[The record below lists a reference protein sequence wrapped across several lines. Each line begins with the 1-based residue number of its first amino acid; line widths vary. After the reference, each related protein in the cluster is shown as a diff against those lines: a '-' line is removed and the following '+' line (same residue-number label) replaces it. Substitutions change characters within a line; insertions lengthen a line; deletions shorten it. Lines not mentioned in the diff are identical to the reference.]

1 MKCPYCG
8 YDKIQPNFNF
18 CPKCKH
24 SLKDQSEVK
33 NSTPSDSR
41 DSEEKGFLNR
51 ALSRWTYERAA
62 ADPYSYAL
70 WAYRNP
76 NDNRVFLGRWHAEGH
91 DLTAIHHAI
100 SEANR
105 ARQENPT
112 ADSVDV
118 EGNIIDSNRQNAR
131 REANNNFVDTVNA
144 AYTADAAAIVR
155 NKAIWKLQAG
165 ELARHIAPDEWV
177 YVTEHL
183 GGVVIEEGT
192 SAIIYVDGQ
201 EVAQMG
207 SGMYVFDDKRQ
218 DAEIEANKRK
228 LEPQVERG
236 FFGRI
241 VDGILRFF
249 SGHRNDEDAQQ
260 REARRRRVEQIMGRL
275 RKDTIIDI
283 YLKSD
288 RIFPAVFGKQYLA
301 DSPEGYAP
309 YEIQSRYLDLK
320 VGVAMQMQI
329 SDFKSFITNYMP
341 GKKTV
346 SIADVVKSADNAV
359 YSVLRFR
366 LRDIE
371 VSERGLDEATFNAIK
386 MHLMQNVPNL
396 LHGVKVIDVLDI
408 TTDNEK
414 LRRFREV
421 EGQLYSS
428 EREYD
433 FLLRTNEF
441 RNRIAAEEN
450 DQKIREAR
458 SEQELR
464 FRLDELNKD
473 NLLHDDELEQFVDL
487 LNNQKIIREASNQ
500 SDLDQALWGIE
511 HNRLVS
517 KEEFDI
523 FKHDLDK
530 RDFDRAQVWEQFRAR
545 SLQAT
550 ALQKLKLDTELDVAH
565 IHAVDE
571 VDDAKWETVRKQ
583 KGRDAEKWD
592 LDAAIYGRRYV
603 LEKQQLLDNIEQDR
617 ITAQGNLDVN
627 KIELEN
633 ARQLDDYS
641 DLRWEKEHAQD
652 EKAKEDAYQRELR
665 RKEDDLRHIQ
675 QQLDMSMSATERG
688 SRIALENMRAM
699 KEMEL
704 AQLREQHAH
713 EQSMANIDADVR
725 KTEIEAESHM
735 NADQLVGKNVTRMDA
750 AAQAK
755 FAESFSHMNE
765 IELMKQNAAEREKLY
780 QEMVQMAK
788 ENGINTA
795 ELQAHNADK
804 QLDIM
809 QQMMAAFTQ
818 MNMSQNM
825 GQHGVVNSMVSVMR
839 DVANGKIKDAKDL
852 KEEYR
857 TQMQHE
863 QERVDENQQQSL
875 NYTTRVKVSE
885 NAPYMGGGTS
895 VRVNV
900 GTRTCPS
907 CGEPINDPDSLCCPN
922 CGRDLK

>member
-18 CPKCKH
+18 CPKCKKPLNEK
-24 SLKDQSEVK
+24 SA
-33 NSTPSDSR
+33 TASDAPTR
-41 DSEEKGFLNR
+41 DHARDEKWWGTR
-51 ALSRWTYERAA
+51 ILSGWTYERAA

-70 WAYRNP
+70 WAYENP
-76 NDNRVFLGRWHAEGH
+76 NDNRVFLGRWHAAGH
-91 DLTAIHHAI
+91 DLTTIHHAI
-100 SEANR
+100 AEANR
-105 ARQENPT
+105 SRLENPS

-118 EGNIIDSNRQNAR
+118 AGNIIDSNRQNVR
-131 REANNNFVDTVNA
+131 REANNNFVETVNA
-144 AYTADAAAIVR
+144 AYTTDAAAVVR

-177 YVTEHL
+177 YVSEHL

-192 SAIIYVDGQ
+192 SAIIYIDGQ

-207 SGMYVFDDKRQ
+207 SGMYVFDDKRIE
-218 DAEIEANKRK
+218 AEIEANKRK
-228 LEPQVERG
+228 LEPQVARG

-249 SGHRNDEDAQQ
+249 SGHRNDEDAHQ

-275 RKDTIIDI
+275 KKDTIIDI

-301 DSPEGYAP
+301 NSPEGYAP

-329 SDFKSFITNYMP
+329 ADFKSFIANYMA

-359 YSVLRFR
+359 YSVLRSR
-366 LRDIE
+366 LRDLE
-371 VSERGLDEATFNAIK
+371 VSERGLDEGTFNAIK
-386 MHLMQNVPNL
+386 MHLMQNVTNL

-414 LRRFREV
+414 LKRFREV

-458 SEQELR
+458 SDQELR

-473 NLLHDDELEQFVDL
+473 NLLHNDELEQFVDL
-487 LNNQKIIREASNQ
+487 LKNQKEIRKASNK

-511 HNRLVS
+511 CNRLVS

-530 RDFDRAQVWEQFRAR
+530 RDFDREQVGEQFRAR

-550 ALQKLKLDTELDVAH
+550 VLQKLKLDTELDIAN
-565 IHAVDE
+565 IRRTDE
-571 VDDAKWETVRKQ
+571 ISDAEWEVFRKQ
-583 KGRDAEKWD
+583 KGREAEGWD
-592 LDAAIYGRRYV
+592 LDAIIYGRKYV
-603 LEKQQLLDNIEQDR
+603 LEKQQLLDENEKKRIE
-617 ITAQGNLDVN
+617 AEHKLDVE
-627 KIELEN
+627 KINTETSRVKDE
-633 ARQLDDYS
+633 YS
-641 DLRWEKEHAQD
+641 DERWEKQHARF
-652 EKAKEDAYQRELR
+652 EKVEEDAYQRELR
-665 RKEDDLRHIQ
+665 RKEDELRHIQ

-704 AQLREQHAH
+704 AQLKEQHAH

-725 KTEIEAESHM
+725 KLEIEAESHM
-735 NADQLVGKNVTRMDA
+735 NADQLVGKKIDKMDA
-750 AAQAK
+750 AAQAV
-755 FAESFSHMNE
+755 FAESFSHLNE
-765 IELMKQNAAEREKLY
+765 IELTKKNAEEREKLY
-780 QEMVQMAK
+780 QDMVQMAK
-788 ENGINTA
+788 DNGIDMA
-795 ELQAHNADK
+795 KLQAHNADQ
-804 QLDIM
+804 QLEIM
-809 QQMMAAFTQ
+809 RQMMNAFTQ

-825 GQHGVVNSMVSVMR
+825 GQQGVVNSMIGVMR
-839 DVANGKIKDAKDL
+839 DVANGKIKDAQNL

-863 QERVDENQQQSL
+863 QARVDENQQQSL

-900 GTRTCPS
+900 GTHTCPS